1 MLVRNS
7 NELAPT
13 RNRTVP
19 RAPGL
24 IRMVVP
30 LIYLF
35 GLLLGPANCVGA
47 EVGMKESQVKALF
60 LFNFAKYVDWPP
72 AIFAGTNAPIIIG
85 LIGEDRFG
93 DALKKIIEGK
103 QISGR
108 QIVIQPIE
116 KDGDAGKCQILFI
129 SDSEKN
135 RLSEILDKIKALPV
149 LTVGET
155 DQFVELGGVINFVKK
170 EGKVRLEINSEAARQ
185 ARLEISSQLLR
196 VADVVKIK
204 AK

>member
-7 NELAPT
+7 NERAAT
-13 RNRTVP
+13 RNRMVP

-24 IRMVVP
+24 IRMVSP

-47 EVGMKESQVKALF
+47 EVSMKESQVKALF
-60 LFNFAKYVDWPP
+60 LFNFARYVDWPP
-72 AIFAGTNAPIIIG
+72 AVFHGTNGPIIIG

-93 DALKKIIEGK
+93 DALKKIVEGK

-108 QIVIQPIE
+108 QIVIQSIE
-116 KDGDAGKCQILFI
+116 KDGDAGECQILFI

-135 RLSEILDKIKALPV
+135 RLSEV
-149 LTVGET
+149 
-155 DQFVELGGVINFVKK
+155 
-170 EGKVRLEINSEAARQ
+170 
-185 ARLEISSQLLR
+185 
-196 VADVVKIK
+196 
-204 AK
+204 